1 MMARKKAGQDKSFW
15 SAKSSDEL
23 RLRAEELRL
32 ERIKQTPE
40 ITERA
45 SLEEAIR
52 LNHELQVYR
61 IVTELQDDELR
72 RMHTELE
79 AAHDRYFNL
88 YDLAPVGYFLLN
100 FNGLIMEANITF
112 AALLGVEKRQLLQ
125 QPLTQFIFSEDQDI
139 YSLHRKELLEMGSTP
154 ACEIRFVKT
163 DGTPVWI
170 RLEENLA
177 KNDDGTTMMHGMGS
191 DITNYKLLQA
201 ELAARNNALLE
212 ARVRERTLQ
221 LEEANRQFARA
232 SRAKSAFLAN
242 MSHELRTP
250 LNAILG
256 FSEVI
261 QDQLFGPLNEKQ
273 KKYIADILTSGKHL
287 LSLINDVLDLSKVE
301 AGKMELDLRP
311 VKLSRIC
318 GEIASLLRERSH
330 DKGLSLHCSA
340 DVATDEAIMGDERKL
355 KQVLFNLVDNGI
367 KYNRAGG
374 SVWVRVDRLDNA
386 AGDYWRVV
394 VEDNGVGIAAEDIS
408 KLFQPFSQLSN
419 IDTELSEGT
428 GLGLA
433 LTKRLVELH
442 GGEIHVESELGKG
455 SRFIVLIPSKIKG

>member
-1 MMARKKAGQDKSFW
+1 
-15 SAKSSDEL
+15 
-23 RLRAEELRL
+23 
-32 ERIKQTPE
+32 
-40 ITERA
+40 
-45 SLEEAIR
+45 
-52 LNHELQVYR
+52 
-61 IVTELQDDELR
+61 
-72 RMHTELE
+72 
-79 AAHDRYFNL
+79 
-88 YDLAPVGYFLLN
+88 
-100 FNGLIMEANITF
+100 
-112 AALLGVEKRQLLQ
+112 
-125 QPLTQFIFSEDQDI
+125 
-139 YSLHRKELLEMGSTP
+139 
-154 ACEIRFVKT
+154 
-163 DGTPVWI
+163 
-170 RLEENLA
+170 
-177 KNDDGTTMMHGMGS
+177 
-191 DITNYKLLQA
+191 
-201 ELAARNNALLE
+201 
-212 ARVRERTLQ
+212 
-221 LEEANRQFARA
+221 
-232 SRAKSAFLAN
+232 

-301 AGKMELDLRP
+301 AGKMELDLHP

-318 GEIASLLRERSH
+318 GEIASLLRERSKN
-330 DKGLSLHCSA
+330 KGISLHCSA

-419 IDTELSEGT
+419 IDPELSEGT

-455 SRFIVLIPSKIKG
+455 SRFIVLIPSKLRVVGSS